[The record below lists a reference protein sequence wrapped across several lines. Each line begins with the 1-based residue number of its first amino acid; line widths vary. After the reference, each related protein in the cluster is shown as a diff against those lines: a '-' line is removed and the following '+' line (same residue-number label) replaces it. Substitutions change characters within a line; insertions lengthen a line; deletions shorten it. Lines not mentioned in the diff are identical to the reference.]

1 MTLVKLRIVE
11 VLLMSGV
18 FLFAT
23 ALGLGAQSEPFYSGK
38 TVRIIVGF
46 TPGGFYDRWARLRS
60 IEEAK
65 KSQMDMEHTPGEELQ
80 TLMKELMNQPR
91 DVIER
96 VKKVLTE

>member
-1 MTLVKLRIVE
+1 MTLVKLRIVK

-23 ALGLGAQSEPFYSGK
+23 ALGLRAQSEPFYSGK

-46 TPGGFYDRWARLRS
+46 TPGGIYDRWARLRL

-65 KSQMDMEHTPGEELQ
+65 KKAKWTWSIRPARSSRH
-80 TLMKELMNQPR
+80 
-91 DVIER
+91 
-96 VKKVLTE
+96 